1 MSAAFL
7 YGLVILSAIAH
18 AVWNAMMKHAG
29 DRAMMMVAIRS
40 VGLILG
46 LAALPF
52 VDWPAAASW
61 KWLGLT
67 VLVQFAYFVLLV
79 RSYSIGDMSVVYPLA
94 RGLAPVLTTIAA
106 FLFAGEALSTGQMA
120 AVALISLGIMVLSV
134 GAGASRPAVGFALA
148 TGASVAAYSFLAGM
162 GVRTSGTVLGFQAC
176 QEVVNGAVVLAY
188 GMTRR
193 VEFVAYI
200 RRHAAVGVLAG
211 LMSVIGFLAYLTA
224 ARSLPLGPTTA
235 LRETSVIF
243 GAVIGTW
250 VLKEGFGLRR
260 ITAAILVVTGI
271 GLLAILH

>member
-1 MSAAFL
+1 
-7 YGLVILSAIAH
+7 
-18 AVWNAMMKHAG
+18 
-29 DRAMMMVAIRS
+29 
-40 VGLILG
+40 
-46 LAALPF
+46 
-52 VDWPAAASW
+52 
-61 KWLGLT
+61 
-67 VLVQFAYFVLLV
+67 
-79 RSYSIGDMSVVYPLA
+79 
-94 RGLAPVLTTIAA
+94 
-106 FLFAGEALSTGQMA
+106 
-120 AVALISLGIMVLSV
+120 
-134 GAGASRPAVGFALA
+134 
-148 TGASVAAYSFLAGM
+148 YSFLAGM

-200 RRHAAVGVLAG
+200 RRHAAVGALAG
-211 LMSVIGFLAYLTA
+211 LMSVIGFLAFLTA